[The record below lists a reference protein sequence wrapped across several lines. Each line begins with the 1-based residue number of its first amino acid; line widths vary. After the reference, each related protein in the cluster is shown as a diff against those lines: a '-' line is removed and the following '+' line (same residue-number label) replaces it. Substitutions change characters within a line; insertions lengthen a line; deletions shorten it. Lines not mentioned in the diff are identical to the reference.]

1 MSEPAHRAQP
11 AGLPTQTEP
20 AAIAEVVRVIL
31 VALVGAG
38 WLALDDA
45 TLASIVSVV
54 GVLASV
60 ALTWWT
66 RRKVTS
72 LARPRAT
79 DGTPLVPAAPPTRP
93 GE

>member
-1 MSEPAHRAQP
+1 MTGRHAMNQP
-11 AGLPTQTEP
+11 TGPPTQTEP
-20 AAIAEVVRVIL
+20 AAIAEAVRIIL
-31 VALVGAG
+31 IALVGAG
-38 WLALDDA
+38 WLTLDDT

-72 LARPRAT
+72 LAAPRAT
-79 DGTPLVPAAPPTRP
+79 DGTPLVSAEPPARP
-93 GE
+93 AE